1 MSSIEVC
8 LTHQQL
14 ENYQH
19 QDKNVVVIDVLRA
32 TSTINTILFSG
43 AKSVKPVESLEECMK
58 LKEDGYIVM
67 AERMGKKVEGFD
79 FGNSPSKIKRELF
92 EDRDVGIAT
101 SNGTKAIVKT
111 KGSKITLIS
120 SFLNLSTVIEY
131 LNTNKRD
138 TLLLC
143 SGWKGSTNLE
153 DTMCAGAIIAGLENY
168 EYESDTVIIAKKL
181 YDESKNNINSMI
193 FWDVNNGIARRS
205 WARNPGAI
213 KSIER
218 AMKTNMNLEVTL
230 PELVD
235 KNILDEILDTR

>member
-1 MSSIEVC
+1 MSSVDVC

-19 QDKNVVVIDVLRA
+19 HDKNVVVIDVLRA

-58 LKEDGYIVM
+58 LKEEGYKVM

-79 FGNSPSKIKRELF
+79 YGNSPSKIEKNLF
-92 EDRDVGIAT
+92 ADRDVGIAT

-120 SFLNLSTVIEY
+120 SFLNLSKVIEY
-131 LNTNKRD
+131 LNTNSRD
-138 TLLLC
+138 TLLVC

-153 DTMCAGAIIAGLENY
+153 DTMCAGAIVAGLENY
-168 EYESDTVIIAKKL
+168 DYESDTVVIAKKL
-181 YDESKNNINSMI
+181 YEQSKDDILSSMKKSSHAKRLSGYDNIK
-193 FWDVNNGIARRS
+193 D
-205 WARNPGAI
+205 
-213 KSIER
+213 IEFCS
-218 AMKTNMNLEVTL
+218 EI
-230 PELVD
+230 D
-235 KNILDEILDTR
+235 KQEILPYLDGDQIVLL

>member
-1 MSSIEVC
+1 MSSVDVC

-19 QDKNVVVIDVLRA
+19 HDKNVVVIDVLRA

-58 LKEDGYIVM
+58 LKENGFIVM

-79 FGNSPSKIKRELF
+79 YGNSPSKIEKNLF
-92 EDRDVGIAT
+92 VDRDVGIAT

-120 SFLNLSTVIEY
+120 SFLNLSKVIEY
-131 LNTNKRD
+131 LNTNSRD
-138 TLLLC
+138 TLLVC

-153 DTMCAGAIIAGLENY
+153 DTMCAGAIVAGLENY
-168 EYESDTVIIAKKL
+168 DYESDTVVIAKKL
-181 YDESKNNINSMI
+181 YEQSKDDILSSMKKSSHAKRLSGYDNIK
-193 FWDVNNGIARRS
+193 D
-205 WARNPGAI
+205 
-213 KSIER
+213 IEFCS
-218 AMKTNMNLEVTL
+218 EI
-230 PELVD
+230 D
-235 KNILDEILDTR
+235 KQEILPYLDGDQIVLL

>member
-1 MSSIEVC
+1 MSSVDVC

-19 QDKNVVVIDVLRA
+19 HDKNVVVIDVLRA

-58 LKEDGYIVM
+58 LKENGYIVM

-79 FGNSPSKIKRELF
+79 YGNSPSKIEKNLF
-92 EDRDVGIAT
+92 ADRDVGIAT

-120 SFLNLSTVIEY
+120 SFLNLSKVIEY
-131 LNTNKRD
+131 LNTNSRD
-138 TLLLC
+138 TLLVC

-153 DTMCAGAIIAGLENY
+153 DTMCAGAIVAGLENY
-168 EYESDTVIIAKKL
+168 DYESDTVVIAKKL
-181 YDESKNNINSMI
+181 YEQSKDDILSSMK
-193 FWDVNNGIARRS
+193 
-205 WARNPGAI
+205 
-213 KSIER
+213 KSSHAKRLSGYDNMKDIEFCS
-218 AMKTNMNLEVTL
+218 EI
-230 PELVD
+230 D
-235 KNILDEILDTR
+235 KQEILPYLDGDQIVLL

>member
-1 MSSIEVC
+1 MSSVDVC

-58 LKEDGYIVM
+58 LKEVGFIVM

-79 FGNSPSKIKRELF
+79 YGNSPSKIEKNLF
-92 EDRDVGIAT
+92 GGKDVGIAT

-120 SFLNLSTVIEY
+120 SFLNLSKVIEY

-138 TLLLC
+138 TLLIC

-153 DTMCAGAIIAGLENY
+153 DTMCAGAIVAGLENY
-168 EYESDTVIIAKKL
+168 EHESDTVVIAKKL
-181 YDESKNNINSMI
+181 YEQSKDDILSSMKKSSHAKRLSGYDNIK
-193 FWDVNNGIARRS
+193 D
-205 WARNPGAI
+205 
-213 KSIER
+213 IEFCS
-218 AMKTNMNLEVTL
+218 EI
-230 PELVD
+230 D
-235 KNILDEILDTR
+235 KQEILPYLDGDQIVLL

>member
-1 MSSIEVC
+1 MSSVDVC

-19 QDKNVVVIDVLRA
+19 HDKNVVVIDVLRA

-79 FGNSPSKIKRELF
+79 YGNSPSKIEKNLF
-92 EDRDVGIAT
+92 ADRDVGIAT

-120 SFLNLSTVIEY
+120 SFLNLSKVIEY
-131 LNTNKRD
+131 LNTNSRD
-138 TLLLC
+138 TLLVC

-153 DTMCAGAIIAGLENY
+153 DTMCAGAIVAGLENY
-168 EYESDTVIIAKKL
+168 DYESDTVVIVKKL
-181 YDESKNNINSMI
+181 YEQSKDDILSSMK
-193 FWDVNNGIARRS
+193 
-205 WARNPGAI
+205 
-213 KSIER
+213 KSSHAKRLSGYDNMKDIEFCS
-218 AMKTNMNLEVTL
+218 EI
-230 PELVD
+230 D
-235 KNILDEILDTR
+235 KQEILPYLDGDQIVLL

>member
-1 MSSIEVC
+1 MSSVDVC

-19 QDKNVVVIDVLRA
+19 HDKNVVVIDVLRA

-79 FGNSPSKIKRELF
+79 YGNSPSKIEKNLF
-92 EDRDVGIAT
+92 ADRDVGIAT
-101 SNGTKAIVKT
+101 SNGTKAIIKT

-120 SFLNLSTVIEY
+120 SFLNLSKVIEY
-131 LNTNKRD
+131 LNTNSRD
-138 TLLLC
+138 TLLVC

-153 DTMCAGAIIAGLENY
+153 DTMCAGAIVAGLENY
-168 EYESDTVIIAKKL
+168 DYESDTVVIAKKL
-181 YDESKNNINSMI
+181 YEQSKDDILSSMK
-193 FWDVNNGIARRS
+193 
-205 WARNPGAI
+205 
-213 KSIER
+213 KSSHAKRLSGYDNMKDIEFCS
-218 AMKTNMNLEVTL
+218 EI
-230 PELVD
+230 D
-235 KNILDEILDTR
+235 KQEILPYLDGDQIVLL

>member
-1 MSSIEVC
+1 MISIEVC

-92 EDRDVGIAT
+92 GGAQVSAVLPYDPIKKEIVLIQQFRP
-101 SNGTKAIVKT
+101 GTI
-111 KGSKITLIS
+111 
-120 SFLNLSTVIEY
+120 
-131 LNTNKRD
+131 
-138 TLLLC
+138 
-143 SGWKGSTNLE
+143 
-153 DTMCAGAIIAGLENY
+153 
-168 EYESDTVIIAKKL
+168 
-181 YDESKNNINSMI
+181 SKNL
-193 FWDVNNGIARRS
+193 NNY
-205 WARNPGAI
+205 
-213 KSIER
+213 
-218 AMKTNMNLEVTL
+218 
-230 PELVD
+230 
-235 KNILDEILDTR
+235 LDEIVAGIIEPP

>member
-1 MSSIEVC
+1 MSSVDVC

-19 QDKNVVVIDVLRA
+19 HDKNVVVIDVLRA

-79 FGNSPSKIKRELF
+79 YGNSPSKIEKNLF
-92 EDRDVGIAT
+92 ADRDVGIAT

-120 SFLNLSTVIEY
+120 SFLNLSKVIEY
-131 LNTNKRD
+131 LNTNSRD
-138 TLLLC
+138 TLLVC

-153 DTMCAGAIIAGLENY
+153 DTMCAGAIVAGLENY
-168 EYESDTVIIAKKL
+168 DYESDTVVIAKKL
-181 YDESKNNINSMI
+181 YEQSKDDILSSMK
-193 FWDVNNGIARRS
+193 
-205 WARNPGAI
+205 
-213 KSIER
+213 KSSHAKRLSGYDNMKDIEFCS
-218 AMKTNMNLEVTL
+218 EI
-230 PELVD
+230 D
-235 KNILDEILDTR
+235 KQEILSYLDGDQIVLL

>member
-1 MSSIEVC
+1 MSSVDVC

-19 QDKNVVVIDVLRA
+19 HDKNVVVIDVLRA

-92 EDRDVGIAT
+92 EGRDVGIAT

-111 KGSKITLIS
+111 KGSKITIIS
-120 SFLNLSTVIEY
+120 SFLNLSKVIEY
-131 LNTNKRD
+131 LNTNKRN
-138 TLLLC
+138 TLLVC

-181 YDESKNNINSMI
+181 YDESKNNILSSMKKSSHAKRLSGY
-193 FWDVNNGIARRS
+193 DN
-205 WARNPGAI
+205 I
-213 KSIER
+213 KDIEFCS
-218 AMKTNMNLEVTL
+218 EI
-230 PELVD
+230 D
-235 KNILDEILDTR
+235 KQEILPYLDDDQIVLL

>member
-1 MSSIEVC
+1 MNSVDVC

-19 QDKNVVVIDVLRA
+19 HDKNVVVIDVLRA

-79 FGNSPSKIKRELF
+79 YGNSPSKIEKNLF
-92 EDRDVGIAT
+92 ADRDVGIAT

-120 SFLNLSTVIEY
+120 SFLNLSKVIEY
-131 LNTNKRD
+131 LNSNSRD
-138 TLLLC
+138 TLLVC

-153 DTMCAGAIIAGLENY
+153 DTMCAGAIVAGLENY
-168 EYESDTVIIAKKL
+168 DYESDTVVIAKKL
-181 YDESKNNINSMI
+181 YEQSKDDILSSMK
-193 FWDVNNGIARRS
+193 
-205 WARNPGAI
+205 
-213 KSIER
+213 KSSHAKRLSGYDNMKDIEFCS
-218 AMKTNMNLEVTL
+218 EI
-230 PELVD
+230 D
-235 KNILDEILDTR
+235 KQEILPYLDGDQIVLL

>member
-1 MSSIEVC
+1 MSSVDVC

-19 QDKNVVVIDVLRA
+19 HDKNVVVIDVLRA

-67 AERMGKKVEGFD
+67 AERMGKKVKGFD
-79 FGNSPSKIKRELF
+79 YGNSPSKIEKNLF
-92 EDRDVGIAT
+92 ESRDVGIAT

-120 SFLNLSTVIEY
+120 SFLNLSKVIEY
-131 LNTNKRD
+131 LNTNSRD

-153 DTMCAGAIIAGLENY
+153 DTMCAGAIVSGLENY
-168 EYESDTVIIAKKL
+168 EYQSDTVIIAKKL
-181 YDESKNNINSMI
+181 YEQSKDDILSSMKKSSHAKRLSGYDNIK
-193 FWDVNNGIARRS
+193 D
-205 WARNPGAI
+205 
-213 KSIER
+213 IEFCSEID
-218 AMKTNMNLEVTL
+218 KQEIL
-230 PELVD
+230 PYLD
-235 KNILDEILDTR
+235 GDEIVLL

>member
-1 MSSIEVC
+1 MSSVDVC

-19 QDKNVVVIDVLRA
+19 HDKNVVVIDVLRA

-67 AERMGKKVEGFD
+67 AERMGKKVQGFD
-79 FGNSPSKIKRELF
+79 YGNSPSKIEKNLF
-92 EDRDVGIAT
+92 ADRDVGIAT

-120 SFLNLSTVIEY
+120 SFLNLSKVIEY
-131 LNTNKRD
+131 LNTNSRD
-138 TLLLC
+138 TLLVC

-153 DTMCAGAIIAGLENY
+153 DTMCAGAIVAGLENY
-168 EYESDTVIIAKKL
+168 DYESDTVVIAKKL
-181 YDESKNNINSMI
+181 YEQSKDDILSSMKLSLI
-193 FWDVNNGIARRS
+193 HI
-205 WARNPGAI
+205 
-213 KSIER
+213 
-218 AMKTNMNLEVTL
+218 
-230 PELVD
+230 
-235 KNILDEILDTR
+235 

>member
-1 MSSIEVC
+1 MSLVDVC

-19 QDKNVVVIDVLRA
+19 HDKNVVVIDVLRA
-32 TSTINTILFSG
+32 TSTINTILFMG

-79 FGNSPSKIKRELF
+79 YGNSPSKIEKNLF
-92 EDRDVGIAT
+92 ADRDVGIAT

-120 SFLNLSTVIEY
+120 SFLNLSKVIEY
-131 LNTNKRD
+131 LNTNSRD
-138 TLLLC
+138 TLLVC

-153 DTMCAGAIIAGLENY
+153 DTMCAGAIVAGLENY
-168 EYESDTVIIAKKL
+168 DYESDTVVIAKKL
-181 YDESKNNINSMI
+181 YEQSKDDILSSMKKSSHAKRLSGYDNIK
-193 FWDVNNGIARRS
+193 D
-205 WARNPGAI
+205 
-213 KSIER
+213 IEFCS
-218 AMKTNMNLEVTL
+218 EI
-230 PELVD
+230 D
-235 KNILDEILDTR
+235 KQEILPYLDGDQIVLL

>member
-1 MSSIEVC
+1 MSSVDVC

-14 ENYQH
+14 ENYEH
-19 QDKNVVVIDVLRA
+19 HDKNVVVIDVLRA

-79 FGNSPSKIKRELF
+79 YGNSPSKIEKNLF
-92 EDRDVGIAT
+92 ADRDVGIAT

-120 SFLNLSTVIEY
+120 SFLNLSKVIEY
-131 LNTNKRD
+131 LNTNSRD
-138 TLLLC
+138 TLLVC

-153 DTMCAGAIIAGLENY
+153 DTMCAGAIVAGLENY
-168 EYESDTVIIAKKL
+168 DYESDTVVIAKKL
-181 YDESKNNINSMI
+181 YEQSKDDILSSMK
-193 FWDVNNGIARRS
+193 
-205 WARNPGAI
+205 
-213 KSIER
+213 KSSHAKRLSGYDNMKDIEFCS
-218 AMKTNMNLEVTL
+218 EI
-230 PELVD
+230 D
-235 KNILDEILDTR
+235 KQEILPYLDGDQIVLL

>member
-1 MSSIEVC
+1 MSSVDVC

-19 QDKNVVVIDVLRA
+19 HDKNVVVIDVLRA

-79 FGNSPSKIKRELF
+79 YGNSPSKIEKNLF
-92 EDRDVGIAT
+92 ADRDVGIAT

-120 SFLNLSTVIEY
+120 SFLNLSKVIEY
-131 LNTNKRD
+131 LNTNSRD
-138 TLLLC
+138 TLLVC

-153 DTMCAGAIIAGLENY
+153 DTMCAGAIVAGLENY
-168 EYESDTVIIAKKL
+168 DYESDTVVIVKKL
-181 YDESKNNINSMI
+181 YEQSKDDILSSMKKSSHAKRLSGYDNIK
-193 FWDVNNGIARRS
+193 D
-205 WARNPGAI
+205 I
-213 KSIER
+213 KFCSEI
-218 AMKTNMNLEVTL
+218 
-230 PELVD
+230 D
-235 KNILDEILDTR
+235 KQEILPYLDGDQIVLL